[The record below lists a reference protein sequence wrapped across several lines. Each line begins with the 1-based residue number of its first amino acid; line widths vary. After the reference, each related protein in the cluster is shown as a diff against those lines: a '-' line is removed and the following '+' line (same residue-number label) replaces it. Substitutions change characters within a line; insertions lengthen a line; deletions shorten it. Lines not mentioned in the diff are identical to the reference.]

1 MLKNQKRLKHLNSF
15 LDSTLTKIYLRVTVS
30 VALLFSISSALTN
43 QKGEFDSRY
52 LWVVRN
58 SLTTKL
64 DIDNMIEFAT
74 LNRFNNILVQVR
86 GRGDAYYKSNLVS
99 KSILIKDKD
108 FDPLAYIIPKAKE
121 KGIRVH
127 AWVNTYLLWSS
138 RRMPV
143 QKNHVL
149 KTNPDWIDQ
158 NSKKKINIST
168 EMKKF
173 NGGKNGIEGFYLAPN
188 HPKVNS
194 YLLTIFNDLIHNY
207 DLDGLH
213 LDYVRFHDSDYGQN
227 PSSVSYF
234 QKKTGISDSPS
245 FDISQSS
252 QWSDYRRKAVTELV
266 RETKNLIQ
274 SVKPSITLTAAVKPN
289 LYQARERFFQEWDVW
304 LAAGYLDK
312 AIVMN
317 YTKDLKEFA
326 ANIDIMY
333 DNLPSKYRKKIVM
346 GIATYNQ
353 SPKNVVDKIKYTR
366 VTRFNSVSFF
376 SYTVMY
382 KDPSY
387 FKPIKNIL
395 YPRD

>member
-1 MLKNQKRLKHLNSF
+1 MG
-15 LDSTLTKIYLRVTVS
+15 STITKIYLRATVS
-30 VALLFSISSALTN
+30 VALLFSIITAFPY
-43 QKGEFDSRY
+43 QRGEFDSRY

-58 SLTTKL
+58 SLTNKS
-64 DIDNMIEFAT
+64 DIDKMIEFAT

-86 GRGDAYYKSNLVS
+86 GRGDAYYKSELVQKSNL
-99 KSILIKDKD
+99 INDKE
-108 FDPLAYIIPKAKE
+108 FDPLAYVIPKAKE

-138 RRMPV
+138 RIMPI
-143 QKNHVL
+143 QENHIL
-149 KTNPDWIDQ
+149 RTNPEWIDQ
-158 NSKKKINIST
+158 NTNKKINILN

-173 NGGKNGIEGFYLAPN
+173 NGGKNGIEGFYLSPN

-194 YLLTIFNDLIHNY
+194 YLLNVFGDLIQNY
-207 DLDGLH
+207 DIDGLH

-227 PSSVSYF
+227 PIALSSF
-234 QKKTGISDSPS
+234 NKQLGILNTPS
-245 FDISQSS
+245 ANSLESS
-252 QWSDYRRKAVTELV
+252 QWNDYRRKGVTGLV

-274 SVKPSITLTAAVKPN
+274 SIKPEIILTAAVKPN

-333 DNLPSKYRKKIVM
+333 DNLPSKYRKRIVM

-353 SPKNVVDKIKYTR
+353 SPENVIDKIKYTR

-376 SYTVMY
+376 SYTVML
-382 KDPSY
+382 KDPLY
-387 FKPIKNIL
+387 FNSVKNIL
-395 YPRD
+395 YLRDY

>member
-1 MLKNQKRLKHLNSF
+1 M
-15 LDSTLTKIYLRVTVS
+15 DLTFTKFYLRATVT
-30 VALLFSISSALTN
+30 VALLFSTISALPN
-43 QKGEFDSRY
+43 QRGEFQSRY

-58 SLTTKL
+58 SITTKA

-74 LNRFNNILVQVR
+74 LNRFNNLLVQVR
-86 GRGDAYYKSNLVS
+86 GRGDAYYKSNLVP
-99 KSILIKDKD
+99 KSNLIKDVD
-108 FDPLAYIIPKAKE
+108 FDPLAYLIPLAKE
-121 KGIRVH
+121 KGIRIH

-138 RRMPV
+138 RVMPV
-143 QKNHVL
+143 QKNHIL
-149 KTNPDWIDQ
+149 KTNPDWMDQ
-158 NSKKKINIST
+158 NTQKKINISI

-173 NGGKNGIEGFYLAPN
+173 NGGKNGIEGFYMAPN

-194 YLLTIFNDLIHNY
+194 YLLTVFNDLIQNY

-227 PSSVSYF
+227 PIALYNF
-234 QKKTGISDSPS
+234 QKEIGVSDLIS
-245 FDISQSS
+245 FNASQSS
-252 QWSDYRRKAVTELV
+252 QWNDYRRKAVTDLV

-274 SVKPSITLTAAVKPN
+274 TVKPNISLTAAVKPN

-317 YTKDLKEFA
+317 YTKDLKDFA

-353 SPKNVVDKIKYTR
+353 SPKYVIDKLKYTR
-366 VTRFNSVSFF
+366 VTRFNAVSFF
-376 SYTVMY
+376 SYTVMQ
-382 KDPSY
+382 KDPLY
-387 FKPIKNIL
+387 FKSIKSTL
-395 YPRD
+395 YPRN

>member
-1 MLKNQKRLKHLNSF
+1 M
-15 LDSTLTKIYLRVTVS
+15 DSTITKIYLRATVS
-30 VALLFSISSALTN
+30 VALLFSIITAFPY
-43 QKGEFDSRY
+43 QRGEFDSRY

-58 SLTTKL
+58 SLTNKS
-64 DIDNMIEFAT
+64 DIDKMIEFAT

-86 GRGDAYYKSNLVS
+86 GRGDAYYKSELVQKSNL
-99 KSILIKDKD
+99 INDKE
-108 FDPLAYIIPKAKE
+108 FDPLAYVIPKAKE

-138 RRMPV
+138 RIMPI
-143 QKNHVL
+143 QENHIL
-149 KTNPDWIDQ
+149 RTNPEWIDQ
-158 NSKKKINIST
+158 NTNKKINILN

-173 NGGKNGIEGFYLAPN
+173 NGGKNGIEGFYLSPN

-194 YLLTIFNDLIHNY
+194 YLLNVFGDLIQNY
-207 DLDGLH
+207 DIDGLH

-227 PSSVSYF
+227 PIALSSF
-234 QKKTGISDSPS
+234 NKQLGILNTPS
-245 FDISQSS
+245 ANSLESS
-252 QWSDYRRKAVTELV
+252 QWNDYRRKGVTGLV

-274 SVKPSITLTAAVKPN
+274 SIKPEIILTAAVKPN

-333 DNLPSKYRKKIVM
+333 DNLPSKYRKRIVM

-353 SPKNVVDKIKYTR
+353 SPENVIDKIKYTR

-376 SYTVMY
+376 SYTVML
-382 KDPSY
+382 KDPLY
-387 FKPIKNIL
+387 FNSVKNIL
-395 YPRD
+395 YLRDY

>member
-1 MLKNQKRLKHLNSF
+1 M
-15 LDSTLTKIYLRVTVS
+15 DLTFTKFYLRATVT
-30 VALLFSISSALTN
+30 VALLFSIISAIPN
-43 QKGEFDSRY
+43 QRGEFQSRY

-58 SLTTKL
+58 SMTTKA

-74 LNRFNNILVQVR
+74 LNRFNNLLVQVR
-86 GRGDAYYKSNLVS
+86 GRGDAYYESNLVPKSNL
-99 KSILIKDKD
+99 IKDVD
-108 FDPLAYIIPKAKE
+108 FDPLAYLIPLAKE

-138 RRMPV
+138 RVMPV
-143 QKNHVL
+143 QKNHIL
-149 KTNPDWIDQ
+149 KTNPDWMDQ
-158 NSKKKINIST
+158 NTQKKINISI

-173 NGGKNGIEGFYLAPN
+173 NGGKNGIEGFYMAPN

-194 YLLTIFNDLIHNY
+194 YLLTVFNDLIQNY

-213 LDYVRFHDSDYGQN
+213 LDYVRFHDSDNGQN
-227 PSSVSYF
+227 PVALSNF
-234 QKKTGISDSPS
+234 QKEFGIPDLNRLNA
-245 FDISQSS
+245 SQSS
-252 QWSDYRRKAVTELV
+252 KWNDYRRKAVTDLV

-274 SVKPSITLTAAVKPN
+274 SVKPNISLTAAVKPN

-317 YTKDLKEFA
+317 YTKDLKDFA

-353 SPKNVVDKIKYTR
+353 SPKYVIDKIKYTR
-366 VTRFNSVSFF
+366 VTRFNAVSFF
-376 SYTVMY
+376 SYTVMQ
-382 KDPSY
+382 KDPLY
-387 FKPIKNIL
+387 FKSIKSAL
-395 YPRD
+395 YPRN

>member
-1 MLKNQKRLKHLNSF
+1 MLPRLTN
-15 LDSTLTKIYLRVTVS
+15 IYLRATVT
-30 VALLFSISSALTN
+30 VALLFSLLSAFPN
-43 QKGEFDSRY
+43 QRGEFDSRY

-58 SLTTKL
+58 SITTKA
-64 DIDNMIEFAT
+64 DIENMIEFAT
-74 LNRFNNILVQVR
+74 LNRFNNLLVQVR
-86 GRGDAYYKSNLVS
+86 GRGDAYYESNLVPKSNL
-99 KSILIKDKD
+99 IKDVD
-108 FDPLAYIIPKAKE
+108 FDPLAYLIPLAKE

-138 RRMPV
+138 RVMPV
-143 QKNHVL
+143 QKNHIL

-158 NSKKKINIST
+158 NTKEKINISI

-173 NGGKNGIEGFYLAPN
+173 NGGKNGIEGFYMAPN

-194 YLLTIFNDLIHNY
+194 YLLTIFDDLIQNY
-207 DLDGLH
+207 DIDGLH

-227 PSSVSYF
+227 PFALSDF
-234 QKKTGISDSPS
+234 QEKIGISD
-245 FDISQSS
+245 FNRSQSS
-252 QWSDYRRKAVTELV
+252 EWSDYRRKAITDLV

-274 SVKPSITLTAAVKPN
+274 SIKPNITLSAAVKPN

-317 YTKDLKEFA
+317 YAKDLKVFA

-353 SPKNVVDKIKYTR
+353 SPKNVVDKIKYAR
-366 VTRFNSVSFF
+366 VTRFNAVSFF
-376 SYTVMY
+376 SYTVMH
-382 KDPSY
+382 KDQSY
-387 FKPIKNIL
+387 FKSIKNAL

>member
-1 MLKNQKRLKHLNSF
+1 M
-15 LDSTLTKIYLRVTVS
+15 DSTITKIYLRATVS
-30 VALLFSISSALTN
+30 VALLFSIITAFPY
-43 QKGEFDSRY
+43 QRGEFDSRY

-58 SLTTKL
+58 SLTNKS
-64 DIDNMIEFAT
+64 DIDKMIEFAT

-86 GRGDAYYKSNLVS
+86 GRGDAYYKSELVQKSNL
-99 KSILIKDKD
+99 INDKE
-108 FDPLAYIIPKAKE
+108 FDPLAYVIPKAKE

-138 RRMPV
+138 RIMPI
-143 QKNHVL
+143 QENHIL
-149 KTNPDWIDQ
+149 RTNPEWIDQ
-158 NSKKKINIST
+158 NTNKKINILN

-173 NGGKNGIEGFYLAPN
+173 NGGKNGIEGFYLSPN

-194 YLLTIFNDLIHNY
+194 YLLNVFGDLIQNY
-207 DLDGLH
+207 DIDGLH

-227 PSSVSYF
+227 PIALSSF
-234 QKKTGISDSPS
+234 NKQLGILNTPS
-245 FDISQSS
+245 ANSLESS
-252 QWSDYRRKAVTELV
+252 QWNDYRRKGVTGLV

-274 SVKPSITLTAAVKPN
+274 SIKPEIILTAAVKPN

-333 DNLPSKYRKKIVM
+333 DNLPSKYRKRIVM

-353 SPKNVVDKIKYTR
+353 SPENVIDKIKYTR

-376 SYTVMY
+376 SYTVML
-382 KDPSY
+382 KDPLY
-387 FKPIKNIL
+387 FNSVKNIL
-395 YPRD
+395 YSRDY

>member
-1 MLKNQKRLKHLNSF
+1 
-15 LDSTLTKIYLRVTVS
+15 
-30 VALLFSISSALTN
+30 
-43 QKGEFDSRY
+43 
-52 LWVVRN
+52 
-58 SLTTKL
+58 
-64 DIDNMIEFAT
+64 MIEFAT
-74 LNRFNNILVQVR
+74 LNRFNNLLVQVR
-86 GRGDAYYKSNLVS
+86 GRGDAYYESNLVPKSNL
-99 KSILIKDKD
+99 IKDVD
-108 FDPLAYIIPKAKE
+108 FDPLAYLIPLAKE

-138 RRMPV
+138 RVMPV
-143 QKNHVL
+143 QKNHIL

-158 NSKKKINIST
+158 NTKEKINISI

-173 NGGKNGIEGFYLAPN
+173 NGGKNGIEGFYMAPN

-194 YLLTIFNDLIHNY
+194 YLLTIFDDLIQNY
-207 DLDGLH
+207 DIDGLH
-213 LDYVRFHDSDYGQN
+213 LDYVRFHDSDFGQN
-227 PSSVSYF
+227 PFALSDF
-234 QKKTGISDSPS
+234 QEKIGISD
-245 FDISQSS
+245 FNRSQSS
-252 QWSDYRRKAVTELV
+252 EWSDYRRKAITDLV

-274 SVKPSITLTAAVKPN
+274 SIKPNITLSAAVKPN

-353 SPKNVVDKIKYTR
+353 SPKNVIDKIKYTR

-382 KDPSY
+382 KDPLY